1 MTDENETPLRERLLA
16 DGAGDLSEIELL
28 TLILRTGAQSETA
41 SDLAEQVMAHFGD
54 LRALSGAQLADLDA
68 LKCLRPA
75 QSASVV
81 AALELARRLIN
92 HRGAVRPI
100 IETAEDAAALVL
112 AEMSALKQE
121 QLRVML
127 LDVHRRVI
135 AIPTVYLGS
144 LNMTV
149 VRAAE
154 VFREAIARNCASII
168 LLHNHPSGDAT
179 PSAADLQLTEDL
191 VAAGRLLDIA
201 VLDHIVIGAGEWSS
215 LRDTGMNF

>member
-1 MTDENETPLRERLLA
+1 
-16 DGAGDLSEIELL
+16 
-28 TLILRTGAQSETA
+28 
-41 SDLAEQVMAHFGD
+41 
-54 LRALSGAQLADLDA
+54 
-68 LKCLRPA
+68 
-75 QSASVV
+75 
-81 AALELARRLIN
+81 
-92 HRGAVRPI
+92 
-100 IETAEDAAALVL
+100 
-112 AEMSALKQE
+112 
-121 QLRVML
+121 ML

-191 VAAGRLLDIA
+191 IAAGRLLDIA
-201 VLDHIVIGAGEWSS
+201 VLDHIVIGAGEWTS